1 MNFLVSLQFSKAM
14 RLKDFKGSESAVE
27 RLEDGLYRIYIRD
40 SNQPNSEIY
49 MFDIEI
55 DSPIEGSALYKKMNL
70 SIDVKDKIAYSKKRL
85 KIAEA
90 VHRLLKKSILFLSMM
105 KKSKANLCTSYHKCD
120 IISLSIL

>member
-1 MNFLVSLQFSKAM
+1 MTSNKDTISSAIMYLLNGFSSKLEISKAM
-14 RLKDFKGSESAVE
+14 RLKDFKGSEAAVE

-40 SNQPNSEIY
+40 SDQPDSEIY

-90 VHRLLKKSILFLSMM
+90 VHRLLKKSILFPE
-105 KKSKANLCTSYHKCD
+105 YD
-120 IISLSIL
+120 EEI

>member
-1 MNFLVSLQFSKAM
+1 MTSNKDTISSAIMYLLNGFSSKLAISKAM
-14 RLKDFKGSESAVE
+14 RLKDFKGSEAAVE

-40 SNQPNSEIY
+40 SNQTNSEIY

-70 SIDVKDKIAYSKKRL
+70 SIDVEDKIAYSKNRL

-90 VHRLLKKSILFLSMM
+90 VHRLLKKSILFPE
-105 KKSKANLCTSYHKCD
+105 YD
-120 IISLSIL
+120 EEI